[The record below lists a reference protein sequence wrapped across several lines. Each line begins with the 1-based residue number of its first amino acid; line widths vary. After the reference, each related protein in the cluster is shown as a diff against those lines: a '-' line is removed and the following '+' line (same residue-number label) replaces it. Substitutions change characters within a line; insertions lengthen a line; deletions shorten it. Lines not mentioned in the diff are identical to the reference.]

1 VQIKPAIV
9 RVPGTFPA
17 NRLIYNRTGPGGGET
32 VRQQFKMLLFL
43 VLTFSIFG
51 ILQFL
56 ACTTIAITLYPRIF
70 SFSEN
75 YLSDLGR
82 KSFDYHY
89 LFNGSL
95 ILLGVSLIPLYG
107 LLKATDP
114 KRSVMM
120 TVTSV
125 FGVISASG
133 LIGLGLT
140 PIDRM
145 FVLHHVALGIWLFPM
160 LYMSVTFFVAASRSP
175 YVGVGFLSASLIM
188 VIVMIATLLR
198 TEITSYVLM
207 QKAIVGCGI
216 VWLLYVILFMFQS
229 GVAIIRDWESE
240 VDQRALKETE
250 YCSTLM
256 KENRRKHGSAL

>member
-1 VQIKPAIV
+1 M
-9 RVPGTFPA
+9 
-17 NRLIYNRTGPGGGET
+17 
-32 VRQQFKMLLFL
+32 RQQFKILLFL
-43 VLTFSIFG
+43 VLSFAIIG
-51 ILQFL
+51 VLQFL
-56 ACTTIAITLYPRIF
+56 ACTTIAISLYPRSF

-114 KRSVMM
+114 RRSVMM

-125 FGVISASG
+125 FGVITACG

-145 FVLHHVALGIWLFPM
+145 FVLHHVALAMWLFPM
-160 LYMSVTFFVAASRSP
+160 LYMSVAFFVAASRSP
-175 YVGVGFLSASLIM
+175 YAGVGFLSASLIM

-207 QKAIVGCGI
+207 QKAIVVCGI
-216 VWLLYVILFMFQS
+216 VWLLYVVLFMLQS

-240 VDQRALKETE
+240 VDQRRLKETE
-250 YCSTLM
+250 YCDALM
-256 KENRRKHGSAL
+256 KESRSKHGRVL